1 MDEHSNKKD
10 IFQGVIPLGVNKAP
24 HKVASTFAND
34 RYDETA
40 NNLISFLQCNI
51 ALVVDL
57 VKKILF
63 IKTFNCSLHA
73 GNLASKLFE
82 GGGVENIAVGKVNE
96 NFIKISKVL
105 KKL

>member
-1 MDEHSNKKD
+1 MDEHSSKKD
-10 IFQGVIPLGVNKAP
+10 IFQGVIPFGANKTP
-24 HKVASTFAND
+24 HKVASTFASD
-34 RYDETA
+34 RYDENA

-51 ALVVDL
+51 AFVVDI

-63 IKTFNCSLHA
+63 IKTSNCNLNA

-96 NFIKISKVL
+96 NFLKISKVL

>member
-10 IFQGVIPLGVNKAP
+10 IFQGVIPLGANKAP

-63 IKTFNCSLHA
+63 IKTSNCSLHA